1 MEGESPQR
9 VDPCGERNRESKSDL
24 PILVVEC
31 FSGGGECARVVV
43 ETPDE
48 SLDKSKRKGGETR
61 HRCEVKSHG
70 TVGERGSE
78 AARQRGSKAA
88 RLSREIR
95 VREDTRALSTPP
107 SCFVDVGGQA
117 HCVRARTCA
126 RRSPD

>member
-1 MEGESPQR
+1 MEGESPRR
-9 VDPCGERNRESKSDL
+9 VDPCGERNRESKSDP

-70 TVGERGSE
+70 TVESEAARQQGSKAARQRGSE
-78 AARQRGSKAA
+78 AARQRGSEAA
-88 RLSREIR
+88 RQQ
-95 VREDTRALSTPP
+95 
-107 SCFVDVGGQA
+107 G
-117 HCVRARTCA
+117 
-126 RRSPD
+126 